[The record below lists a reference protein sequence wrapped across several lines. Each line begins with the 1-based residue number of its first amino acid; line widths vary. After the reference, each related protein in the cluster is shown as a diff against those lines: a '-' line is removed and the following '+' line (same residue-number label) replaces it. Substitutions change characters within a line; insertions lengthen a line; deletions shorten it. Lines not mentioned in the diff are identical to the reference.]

1 VLSSDK
7 HRRDD
12 ESNTRPGSV
21 AGEMSEAHRSEM
33 RGATETM
40 ASHYSDVEDAS
51 FREIDPWEPEDRE
64 ECHTGKENDQRD
76 QS

>member
-1 VLSSDK
+1 
-7 HRRDD
+7 
-12 ESNTRPGSV
+12 
-21 AGEMSEAHRSEM
+21 
-33 RGATETM
+33 M